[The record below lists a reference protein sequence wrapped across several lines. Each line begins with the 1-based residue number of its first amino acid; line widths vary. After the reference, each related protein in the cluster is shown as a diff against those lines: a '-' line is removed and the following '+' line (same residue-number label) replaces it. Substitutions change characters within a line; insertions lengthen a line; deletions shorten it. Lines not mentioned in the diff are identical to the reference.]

1 MFKVDA
7 ELVVIGEAA
16 TFAETFELVDLLKP
30 DIVLLDL
37 HMPDESMHAPEAPVV
52 CSSTSLCII

>member
-1 MFKVDA
+1 MLKVDA

-30 DIVLLDL
+30 DIVLLEL
-37 HMPDESMHAPEAPVV
+37 HMPDESMRAPEAP
-52 CSSTSLCII
+52 CSL